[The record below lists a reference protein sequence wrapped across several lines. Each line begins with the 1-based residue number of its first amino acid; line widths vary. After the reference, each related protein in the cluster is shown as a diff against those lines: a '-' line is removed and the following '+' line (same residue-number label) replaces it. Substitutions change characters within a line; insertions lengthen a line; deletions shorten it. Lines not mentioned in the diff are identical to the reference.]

1 MRLVVKMK
9 SNKLILP
16 LNYKSIIQGV
26 IYNMMNR
33 EKEGNFYHNYGYH
46 KQEKIYK
53 MFVFS
58 DLYGQY
64 KIENKK
70 IIFSDVI
77 KLYIGALDKE
87 LFKIIYEYLIQNDYL
102 FINNQKVNIAGIDI
116 LNLPHF
122 NGVKDIIIK
131 TITPVVTY
139 TCKDKYFT
147 YYNPQAKEFENLV
160 RANINHKMQAYNYP
174 TKECIFKIN
183 EVIYKKKKLI
193 HFKNTFYEAYQCELA
208 ISTNYES
215 LKIIY
220 DTGLSAKG
228 SCGFGMIEYKN
239 EKSILSI

>member
-26 IYNMMNR
+26 IYNMMSR
-33 EKEGNFYHNYGYH
+33 EKEGDFYHNYGYC
-46 KQEKIYK
+46 KQEKVYK

-58 DLYGQY
+58 DLYGKYQV
-64 KIENKK
+64 ENKK
-70 IIFSDVI
+70 IIFSNEI
-77 KLYIGALDKE
+77 KLYISALDKN
-87 LFKIIYEYLIQNDYL
+87 LFRIIYEYLIQNDYL

-131 TITPVVTY
+131 TISPVVTY

-183 EVIYKKKKLI
+183 EVIYKKKKYKY
-193 HFKNTFYEAYQCELA
+193 H
-208 ISTNYES
+208 NY
-215 LKIIY
+215 
-220 DTGLSAKG
+220 
-228 SCGFGMIEYKN
+228 
-239 EKSILSI
+239 